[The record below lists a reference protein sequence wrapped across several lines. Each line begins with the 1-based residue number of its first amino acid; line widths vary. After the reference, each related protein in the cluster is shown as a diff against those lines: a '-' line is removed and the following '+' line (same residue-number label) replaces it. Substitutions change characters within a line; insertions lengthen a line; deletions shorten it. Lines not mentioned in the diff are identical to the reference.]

1 MTSLAQTPR
10 STSPERFVPIA
21 CSPKTAARFIDR
33 VRDGWK
39 RWQTERAIE
48 AMPADMRKD
57 IGWPTTDI
65 RCQAGNR

>member
-1 MTSLAQTPR
+1 MTSLAHTSR
-10 STSPERFVPIA
+10 SSSPERFVPISA
-21 CSPKTAARFIDR
+21 AVKSPSRFIDR
-33 VRDGWK
+33 VRDGWS

-65 RCQAGNR
+65 RSQTGNR